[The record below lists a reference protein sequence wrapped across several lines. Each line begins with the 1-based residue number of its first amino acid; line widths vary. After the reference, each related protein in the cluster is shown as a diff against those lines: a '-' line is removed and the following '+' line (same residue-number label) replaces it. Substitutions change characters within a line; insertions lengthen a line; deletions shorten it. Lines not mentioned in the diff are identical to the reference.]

1 MKRKERKEKTKPK
14 SSCMRL
20 GRPPSPEGT
29 RLMFAGTI
37 SPMICPGDG
46 PTTQDQ
52 TEDKTKKKEEG
63 RDTALK
69 KLNQKLH
76 QNFYVQ
82 LVGQGRHKRH
92 KGRKRRRGKKT
103 NKNITIIKTKRK
115 ITKNETS
122 SNIG

>member
-1 MKRKERKEKTKPK
+1 
-14 SSCMRL
+14 
-20 GRPPSPEGT
+20 
-29 RLMFAGTI
+29 MFAGTI

-52 TEDKTKKKEEG
+52 TEDKAKKKEEG

-82 LVGQGRHKRH
+82 LVGQGRHKRP
-92 KGRKRRRGKKT
+92 KGRQRRRGKKT
-103 NKNITIIKTKRK
+103 NKTITIIKTKRK